1 MRTKETDRIL
11 SLGRMAN
18 LVAIPEMKCSVSL
31 ITTPHTVSCNFII
44 LKSYL
49 HNSYPYYERKTQ
61 IRQKRGAVLE
71 QYVFEQSKLVS

>member
-44 LKSYL
+44 FKSYL

-61 IRQKRGAVLE
+61 IRKNEAL
-71 QYVFEQSKLVS
+71 S